1 MSLLEKRWKFK
12 QFDQALSEK
21 LCQELRVHPIIC
33 NMLSSRGIH
42 NFDEAKDFFRPSL
55 ENLHD
60 PFLMKDMK
68 IATQR
73 IIHAIKENEKILIYG
88 DYDVDGTTAVSVVYD
103 FLQLV
108 YPSGNIEY
116 YIPDRYKEGY
126 GLSSAGIDYAEKNDF
141 SLLVTLDCGIKSVEL
156 IHQAK
161 DNQID
166 VIVCD
171 HHLPGNQLPP
181 AIAIL
186 NPKQQGCAYPYKDL
200 CGCGVGFKL
209 IQAMCIELGLDQQF
223 YSKYLD
229 LVATAIAAD
238 IVPITGENRT
248 LAFFGLKKAN
258 ENPNTGIKAIIDL
271 GNLKGPLSI
280 NSLSFVIGPRINAA
294 GRMGDAKRA
303 VALFIEKDSKAAAEI
318 ATTLQTENNNRK
330 EADSSIT
337 DEALI
342 LLNQDPHAHL
352 KKTIVVHND
361 HWHKGVL
368 GIVASRLLEKYYKPT
383 IVLTKSGDFYT
394 GSARSIAGFNI
405 YEGLDRCS
413 HLLHAF
419 GGHYFAAGMTVAPSH
434 IHLFKEAFEAV
445 ANDILTSNDMIPEIE
460 IDAAIELKDINNS
473 FYGILQQMEPFGPE
487 NTRPIFCVRGVLN
500 VGCKIVKEYH
510 LRFEVMQEGYSIN
523 GIGFQLAQK
532 YENLNRPQKMDIV
545 FTLDENYFNGRTSL
559 QMKVIDFNIP
569 KN

>member
-1 MSLLEKRWKFK
+1 MS
-12 QFDQALSEK
+12 
-21 LCQELRVHPIIC
+21 
-33 NMLSSRGIH
+33 
-42 NFDEAKDFFRPSL
+42 
-55 ENLHD
+55 
-60 PFLMKDMK
+60 
-68 IATQR
+68 
-73 IIHAIKENEKILIYG
+73 
-88 DYDVDGTTAVSVVYD
+88 
-103 FLQLV
+103 
-108 YPSGNIEY
+108 
-116 YIPDRYKEGY
+116 
-126 GLSSAGIDYAEKNDF
+126 SSAITIYPEINCLQRLPFSIPSNKVVHTPTKIYVDAEWDSN
-141 SLLVTLDCGIKSVEL
+141 S
-156 IHQAK
+156 
-161 DNQID
+161 
-166 VIVCD
+166 
-171 HHLPGNQLPP
+171 
-181 AIAIL
+181 
-186 NPKQQGCAYPYKDL
+186 
-200 CGCGVGFKL
+200 
-209 IQAMCIELGLDQQF
+209 IQAICIELGLDQQF

-318 ATTLQTENNNRK
+318 ATTLQSENNNRK

-342 LLNQDPHAHL
+342 LLSQDPHAHL

-445 ANDILTSNDMIPEIE
+445 ANDILSSNDMIPEIE
-460 IDAAIELKDINNS
+460 IDAAIELKDYQQFFLRHPSANGTIRPRKYQTDFLCKRRIECWMQNRQRRS
-473 FYGILQQMEPFGPE
+473 FAI
-487 NTRPIFCVRGVLN
+487 
-500 VGCKIVKEYH
+500 
-510 LRFEVMQEGYSIN
+510 
-523 GIGFQLAQK
+523 
-532 YENLNRPQKMDIV
+532 
-545 FTLDENYFNGRTSL
+545 
-559 QMKVIDFNIP
+559 
-569 KN
+569 